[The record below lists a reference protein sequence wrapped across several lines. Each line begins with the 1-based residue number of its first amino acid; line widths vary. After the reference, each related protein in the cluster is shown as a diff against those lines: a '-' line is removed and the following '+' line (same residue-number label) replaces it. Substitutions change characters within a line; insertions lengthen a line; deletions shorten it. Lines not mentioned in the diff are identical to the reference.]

1 MITIKR
7 VIRCTK
13 FNFSRTKGFMSYYYF
28 NVEFL
33 NWWWSYRVVF
43 RDPKGKDIIT
53 FSTTFSKFISAFASV
68 VIYREH

>member
-1 MITIKR
+1 
-7 VIRCTK
+7 
-13 FNFSRTKGFMSYYYF
+13 MSYYYF

-43 RDPKGKDIIT
+43 RDPKGKDIKMT
-53 FSTTFSKFISAFASV
+53 FSTTFSKVISTFASV